1 MTLQLLCFKDA
12 ESSITCFFC
21 FWLCL
26 LFCRLLWNG
35 LSELVLVM
43 ERDPCCSI
51 DKLYGECESWFLETI
66 GVELLKEWR
75 EVDKE
80 ELYEAS

>member
-1 MTLQLLCFKDA
+1 
-12 ESSITCFFC
+12 
-21 FWLCL
+21 
-26 LFCRLLWNG
+26 
-35 LSELVLVM
+35 M